1 MQDPIQTGMVVKGK
15 VTGIQSYGAFVSIGN
30 DRQGLIHISEITD
43 RYVQNIR
50 DYLNVG
56 DEVTVKVL
64 SVDEKS
70 GKISL
75 SLKALEQQ
83 ADKMTIHF
91 NKIGNHRFNG
101 NPDDHGFQPLKEK
114 LKEWI
119 EQSGVKRAMKK

>member
-1 MQDPIQTGMVVKGK
+1 MVDLIQAGMVVKGR

-30 DRQGLIHISEITD
+30 NQQGLIHISEITD

-50 DYLNVG
+50 DYVNVG

-75 SLKALEQQ
+75 SLKALEEENGT
-83 ADKMTIHF
+83 MTIHL
-91 NKIGNHRFNG
+91 KKTGKTRLKE
-101 NPDDHGFQPLKEK
+101 NPGDHGFEPLKEK

-119 EQSGVKRAMKK
+119 EQSGVKRTMKK